1 MMLNS
6 KSNNKRL
13 LLALVCGS
21 MSYSTFAQI
30 YSWRDA
36 DGAMHYSQFPRQIVE
51 KNAAQSRASRK
62 QADINDV
69 VNDLAST
76 KKRDNLLDG
85 LDDIVANANV
95 ERQIEKV
102 LTRRDPQ
109 LVLIEQQLA
118 RQQSEQ
124 HAVLVA
130 KQQVLKEQMFKEKI
144 TKEQLALVAGTQINS
159 VETKQK
165 FAKNSFMAGIH
176 KRVYGN
182 ADTKSNDVIQPA
194 PLASTLAPDLN
205 VIANVEAKQ
214 PRKSANKF
222 LAGIQNKLKRQHS
235 VKLSQPSSRIEPVV
249 IAKTQPAV
257 IDKKHYVVKPSPSY
271 ILEPVDTISATV
283 AMVAVDVPLVEQ
295 AVVLTPTVLKSTVL
309 KSTVLKPVVESRL
322 IAKVTRKSKTK
333 PRNAFL
339 AGIKRKLNRK
349 QEVQEIDEPM
359 DLVSQKLASQNL
371 ATSNEL
377 VVASST
383 ATGKPLRATPE
394 QVQNKF
400 LAEINKKLFRAHLA
414 TDNSAADNT
423 PVATLVKSSANANA
437 DINGNSRRTTTV
449 KNKELIQGADE
460 IKAIENE
467 ISNSSQSNK
476 AKAPSAKQVNSAL
489 MLSRLSYNQ
498 QARLP
503 LLGTGINQL
512 DIQGID
518 ASSQFVNEVNRH
530 TE

>member
-257 IDKKHYVVKPSPSY
+257 IDKKHYVVKPSPAY
-271 ILEPVDTISATV
+271 ILEPVDAISATV
-283 AMVAVDVPLVEQ
+283 AMVAVDVPL
-295 AVVLTPTVLKSTVL
+295 TPTVLKSTVI
-309 KSTVLKPVVESRL
+309 KPVVESRS
-322 IAKVTRKSKTK
+322 IAKVTRKSKAK

-423 PVATLVKSSANANA
+423 PVATLVKSSANANT
-437 DINGNSRRTTTV
+437 DINGNSRRTKTM

-503 LLGTGINQL
+503 LLGAGINQL

-518 ASSQFVNEVNRH
+518 ASSQFVNEVNRNA
-530 TE
+530 E